1 MAHPVTVQP
10 APMIPTAF
18 SIPRPGAWSTEL
30 CDCCSDMGIC
40 VCGTFI
46 PCILACK
53 VAQDYGECCC
63 LPCLPGT
70 LLAIR
75 TGLRERRKIPVS
87 VLSEMG
93 GRTVDEA
100 TRRMMAFLMIKD
112 LACQYNFVG
121 RHGKRQF

>member
-18 SIPRPGAWSTEL
+18 SIPRPGTWSTEL
-30 CDCCSDMGIC
+30 CDCCSDVGIC

-70 LLAIR
+70 ILAIR
-75 TGLRERRKIPVS
+75 TGLRERRKIPGNVCGDWLIMTCCSCCALCQLARELKVQYS
-87 VLSEMG
+87 V
-93 GRTVDEA
+93 
-100 TRRMMAFLMIKD
+100 
-112 LACQYNFVG
+112 
-121 RHGKRQF
+121 